1 MSWKPINLRGISF
14 LGHKKKPAL
23 LEFESGLNV
32 ICGASDTGKS
42 FIIEAVDYI
51 FAGTTLKEIKERT
64 GYDVARL
71 ALETSSKA
79 SLTLQRSVEGGD
91 ISLVNKY
98 QITGEWPE
106 ESTLLSAG
114 NPKVGQDSLSLHL
127 LSKIGL
133 SEKSLLKN
141 KKGELRRLGF
151 RALLKLVL
159 IDESNIIKKSSP
171 FLTGQYTQQTYEE
184 SLFKLL
190 VTGVDSSSLKEHS
203 KGISKAKKAEEQTS
217 QIRAK
222 VLTEFIDELSKELIE
237 SQFTREQATIRLV
250 TLTNATDPA
259 RTSLD
264 KLQKQIRVFA
274 TNRHNLWREQN
285 KHVTRMDEIKGL
297 LARFELLEK
306 HYRVDIDRLSSIEE
320 SGSMIQFLDERQ
332 CPLCGSAPEH
342 HHNMDTS
349 TKVIGDLVVA
359 AQAEIEK
366 IHLLVN
372 ELRQTNAA
380 LLSELDDLKVFDLSL
395 HDQIEGLN
403 SEISNAENLL
413 TEGQG
418 YFTGLI
424 VEISSLQSLL
434 SKFERLEHLERSRQE
449 NVIQVVVDDPEED
462 SESKIEIIDVNVSTS
477 AVDEYAATVQKL
489 LEAWGFPR
497 VDRVHFDAEAYD
509 LIIDGQARASRGK
522 GLRAITHAAMS
533 IGLMEFCKTRDLSHP
548 GFVMLDS
555 PLLAYSEP
563 EGEEDVQ
570 LAGTDLKE
578 RFYEYLAKNLKDE
591 QVTIIENQHPP
602 LEVRDQIKFTDFTK
616 NPNEGRYGFFPLS
629 SIIEE

>member
-1 MSWKPINLRGISF
+1 MTWKPINLSGISF

-23 LEFESGLNV
+23 LEFKSGLNV

-51 FAGTTLKEIKERT
+51 FAGTILKEIKERN
-64 GYDVARL
+64 GYDIARL
-71 ALETSSKA
+71 ALETSPKA

-91 ISLVNKY
+91 ISLVNEY
-98 QITGEWPE
+98 QLTGEWPE

-114 NPKVGQDSLSLHL
+114 NPKGGQESLSKYL

-133 SEKSLLKN
+133 AEKSLINN
-141 KKGELRRLGF
+141 KKGDLRRLGF
-151 RALLKLVL
+151 RALLKLIL
-159 IDESNIIKKSSP
+159 IEESNIIKKSSP
-171 FLTGQYTQQTYEE
+171 FLTGQYTQKTYEE

-190 VTGVDSSSLKEHS
+190 VTGVDSSSLKEHAA
-203 KGISKAKKAEEQTS
+203 GISKVKKADEQTS

-222 VLTEFIDELSKELIE
+222 VLTEFIDELSKELVE
-237 SQFTREQATIRLV
+237 SQFTREQATSRLA

-259 RTSLD
+259 RNSLD
-264 KLQKQIRVFA
+264 KLQNQIRVFA
-274 TNRHNLWREQN
+274 TKRHNLWTEQTN
-285 KHVTRMDEIKGL
+285 HATRMDEIKGL
-297 LARFELLEK
+297 LTRFDLLEK

-320 SGSMIQFLDERQ
+320 SGSMIQFLDEKP

-349 TKVIGDLVVA
+349 TKEISEVVVA

-366 IHLLVN
+366 IHLLVS

-380 LLSELDDLKVFDLSL
+380 LLSEWDDLKLSVASL
-395 HDQIEGLN
+395 NHHIEELN

-434 SKFERLEHLERSRQE
+434 SKFERLEQLERSRQE
-449 NVIQVVVDDPEED
+449 NVIQVAGDDPEED
-462 SESKIEIIDVNVSTS
+462 AESKIEIIDVNISTS

-489 LEAWGFPR
+489 LKAWGFPR
-497 VDRVHFDAEAYD
+497 VDRVHFDTETYD
-509 LIIDGQARASRGK
+509 LVIDGQARASRGK
-522 GLRAITHAAMS
+522 GLRAITHAAMT
-533 IGLMEFCKTRDLSHP
+533 IGLMEFCKARDLSHP

-563 EGEEDVQ
+563 EGEEDEQ
-570 LAGTDLKE
+570 LAGSDLKE
-578 RFYEYLAKNLKDE
+578 RFYEYLAKNLKDA

-602 LEVRDQIKFTDFTK
+602 LEIRDQLKFTDFTK
-616 NPNEGRYGFFPLS
+616 NPKEGRYGFFPIAS
-629 SIIEE
+629 